1 MKKRRTLSGIGII
14 STFATCGAGNIFT
27 ALVLLTVSATC
38 LYLGKAFSEETW
50 K

>member
-1 MKKRRTLSGIGII
+1 MRKRRTLSRIGII

-38 LYLGKAFSEETW
+38 LYLGKAFDKRTW
-50 K
+50 E

>member
-14 STFATCGAGNIFT
+14 TTFATCGAGNIFT
-27 ALVLLTVSATC
+27 ALFLLTVSATC
-38 LYLGKAFSEETW
+38 LYLGKAFSEEIW